1 MKKFM
6 LFVLVVAFTL
16 SVFAG
21 GGILGV
27 TENLEADKEYKIAVI
42 LKTLANDFW
51 VEMKNGIK
59 DEAARLGIKVDI
71 YAVSNEGDIQ
81 GQLSLMETILN
92 RGYDGLAVAPITPT
106 NLIPGIVRATKM
118 GIPVVNLDES
128 VDRDSLYRAGGALAG
143 FVNTNNFNVGKQAA
157 EFVAEK
163 INGRGQVAVIEGMA
177 GNKSG
182 EDRKN
187 GFIEGIKPFSSIE
200 LVSSQPANWDRMMA
214 VNVAT
219 NMIQRYPNLK
229 AIYCA
234 NDTMAL
240 GAVQAVANANKLGK
254 IIVVG
259 TDGVS
264 EAIQSVQ
271 AGRLSATIA
280 QDPYNIGVAGLRMV
294 VFALNALDGEVPS
307 KLVK

>member
-1 MKKFM
+1 MKKVI
-6 LFVLVVAFTL
+6 LFILVFVFTL
-16 SVFAG
+16 SAFAG
-21 GGILGV
+21 DQILNV
-27 TENLEADKEYKIAVI
+27 TSDLKADRNYKIAVI
-42 LKTLANDFW
+42 LKTLANSFW
-51 VEMKNGIK
+51 VDMKNGVEE
-59 DEAARLGIKVDI
+59 EAARLGVTVDI
-71 YAVSNEGDIQ
+71 YSVSTEGDIQ
-81 GQLSLMETILN
+81 GQLSLLETILSKD
-92 RGYDGLAVAPITPT
+92 YDGIALAPITPT
-106 NLIPGIVRATKM
+106 NLIPGIVKATKK

-163 INGRGQVAVIEGMA
+163 LNNSGEVAVIEGMA

-187 GFIEGIKPFSSIE
+187 GFIEGIKAYKNIK

-214 VNVAT
+214 VNVAS
-219 NMIQRYPNLK
+219 NMIQRFPNLK

-240 GAVQAVANANKLGK
+240 GAVQAVASANKTGK
-254 IIVVG
+254 IMVVG
-259 TDGVS
+259 TDGVP
-264 EAIQSVQ
+264 EALQ
-271 AGRLSATIA
+271 AVKEGRLSATIA
-280 QDPYNIGVAGLRMV
+280 QDPYNIGVAGLRMLT
-294 VFALNALDGEVPS
+294 FSLNALNGEIPS